1 MRKNVHIRIRLDDA
15 QAHQVHQICLV
26 ENRSQSSLVSNLV
39 SEALAAR
46 RAAAAEQAELL
57 NVGMQS
63 KLVQLIK
70 GVASD
75 FPATS

>member
-15 QAHQVHQICLV
+15 QAHQVHQICLQ

-46 RAAAAEQAELL
+46 RVKSADEAELL
-57 NVGMQS
+57 RVGLEQKLKNVI
-63 KLVQLIK
+63 L

-75 FPATS
+75 YPTSS